1 VSASPAEVLAEL
13 EADAAFVHATL
24 PPTPQIAWPLL
35 ARRAGAEVWVKHENH
50 LPAGSFKPRGGLV
63 YFRELLAREP
73 KVRGVVAATRGN
85 HGQSVPFAA
94 RRFGLPTTIVVPR
107 ANSRDKNAAMGA
119 LGATLI
125 EHGRDFQEAFEHA
138 QKLAV
143 AEGLHFVPSYHPWL
157 VRGVASY
164 VLELLRAVPDLAVLY
179 VPIGL
184 GSGICAAIRAR
195 DALAARTRIVGVVT
209 ERAPTYALSFDAGKP
224 VPTES
229 ADTFADGL
237 AVRVPNAD
245 ALERIRTGAE
255 RVVTVSEAEVRAAVR
270 ALFSDTHNV
279 AEGAGAAALAG
290 CLKERGQLAGRR
302 VGVVLTGGN
311 IDRALYA
318 RILAEKED
326 GE

>member
-1 VSASPAEVLAEL
+1 VSASPALAEL
-13 EADAAFVHATL
+13 EADAAFVHEVL

-35 ARRAGAEVWVKHENH
+35 ARRVGAEVWVKHENH
-50 LPAGSFKPRGGLV
+50 LPAGSFKPRGGLT
-63 YFRELLAREP
+63 YFRELRAREP
-73 KVRGVVAATRGN
+73 GVRGVIAATRGN

-107 ANSRDKNAAMGA
+107 GNAVEKNAAMRA

-125 EHGRDFQEAFEHA
+125 EHGRDFQEAYEHA
-138 QKLAV
+138 QALAV

-157 VRGVASY
+157 VRGVATY
-164 VLELLRAVPDLAVLY
+164 AFELLRAVPDLEVFY

-195 DALAARTRIVGVVT
+195 DALGAPARIVGVVT
-209 ERAPTYALSFDAGKP
+209 ERAPTYALSFAAGKP
-224 VPTES
+224 VPTET

-245 ALERIRTGAE
+245 AVAVIRAGAE
-255 RVVTVSEAEVRAAVR
+255 RVITVSEAEIRAAMR

-290 CLKERGQLAGRR
+290 CLRERAAIAGRR
-302 VGVVLTGGN
+302 VGVVITGGN
-311 IDRALYA
+311 VDREVYA
-318 RILAEKED
+318 AVLAEKE
-326 GE
+326 ETR